1 MNSTGIYN
9 STLRRILRARKTL
22 ALVGVSV
29 FVMGVAIPPA
39 GATSSSNWPYPTGTS
54 GYDVSY
60 PQCTSSTSYSSGG
73 FAIIGLGGGRPFQA
87 NGCAASEWGAALA
100 AGATS
105 ISIYINT
112 GYSGAYSRDITSAC
126 SANVPSTYK
135 SGSKLAQA
143 WEIGC
148 SEADFAFQTALSDVI
163 NPNAPASTSSPS
175 NLGGGMWWADIE
187 TGNSWST
194 NTSLNQATIQGIVSE
209 LASPVN
215 SAYTPEA
222 GLPVGI
228 YSNTAFWNKITGK
241 SLWAPKG
248 SSGEWIAASSCSSTF
263 DGNTAYVAQHGT
275 TAVGDADTAC

>member
-1 MNSTGIYN
+1 MTSKGIYN
-9 STLRRILRARKTL
+9 STLRRILSARKTL

-29 FVMGVAIPPA
+29 FVMGVVIPPA
-39 GATSSSNWPYPTGTS
+39 GATSSSKWPYASGTS

-73 FAIIGLGGGRPFQA
+73 FAIIGLGGGRPFTA
-87 NGCAASEWGAALA
+87 NDCATSEWGAALA

-112 GYSGAYSRDITSAC
+112 GYSGAYSREITSAC
-126 SANVPSTYK
+126 STNVPATYK

-148 SEADFAFQTALSDVI
+148 SEADFAFKTALSDGVS
-163 NPNAPASTSSPS
+163 PNAPASAL
-175 NLGGGMWWADIE
+175 NVAGGMWWADIE

-194 NTSLNQATIQGIVSE
+194 NTSLNQAAIQGIVSE

-215 SAYTPEA
+215 TAYGSEA

-228 YSNTAFWNKITGK
+228 YSNTTFWNKITGK
-241 SLWAPKG
+241 SSWTPSG
-248 SSGEWIAASSCSSTF
+248 SSADWIAGNKCSSTF
-263 DGNTAYVAQHGT
+263 DGNPAYVAQYGT
-275 TAVGDADTAC
+275 TAVGDADTTC

>member
-1 MNSTGIYN
+1 MLS
-9 STLRRILRARKTL
+9 ARKTV
-22 ALVGVSV
+22 ALVGVSI

-39 GATSSSNWPYPTGTS
+39 GATTSSNWPYTS
-54 GYDVSY
+54 ITTGYDVSY
-60 PQCTSSTSYSSGG
+60 PQCTSGTIYSSGG
-73 FAIIGLGGGRPFQA
+73 FAIIGLGGGRPFKA
-87 NGCAASEWGAALA
+87 NGCATSEWGAAIA

-126 SANVPSTYK
+126 SANVPTTYK

-148 SEADFAFQTALSDVI
+148 SEADFAFQTALSDGI
-163 NPNAPASTSSPS
+163 NPNAPGGTS

-215 SAYTPEA
+215 SAYGGEA
-222 GLPVGI
+222 GLQVGI
-228 YSNTAFWNKITGK
+228 YSNTTFWNKITGK
-241 SLWAPKG
+241 SLWTPLY
-248 SSGEWIAASSCSSTF
+248 SSADWIAGNKCSSTF
-263 DGNTAYVAQHGT
+263 DGNPAYVAQYGN
-275 TAVGDADTAC
+275 TAVGDPDTTCPLL